1 MHSLHSFARDGMHI
15 MHIDPGVEEQT
26 QEQALIEEPEDP
38 EPYPQQEDLQQ
49 AADSA
54 PDDTDPSEEGMEFL
68 FCACGLVIIRS
79 KKRVELANEV
89 TSVGMMLLYSC
100 KSFGCHEL

>member
-1 MHSLHSFARDGMHI
+1 AFVHSFAYDGI
-15 MHIDPGVEEQT
+15 HIDHGIEEQT
-26 QEQALIEEPEDP
+26 QEQLLIEEPEDQ
-38 EPYPQQEDLQQ
+38 EPDPKQEDQQQ
-49 AADSA
+49 AADFA
-54 PDDTDPSEEGMEFL
+54 PEETDPSEEGMEFL

-89 TSVGMMLLYSC
+89 TSVRMMLLYFC